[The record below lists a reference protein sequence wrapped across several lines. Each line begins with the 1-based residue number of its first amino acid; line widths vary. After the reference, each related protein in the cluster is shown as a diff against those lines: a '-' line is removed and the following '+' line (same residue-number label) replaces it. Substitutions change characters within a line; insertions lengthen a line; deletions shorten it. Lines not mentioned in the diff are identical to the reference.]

1 VNAEA
6 HAWSAAPFEG
16 DAGRTETYGHAR
28 PGSRAASKP
37 PRSLRTSSRR
47 TRGTESESE
56 GASWN
61 VLAKE
66 LVPFPRSQLL
76 LGENAPARGRPGTQR
91 DDQQDADRARRYGEA
106 WLEQELLAIRY
117 RADAGYP
124 SLDRQHLGAARPATV
139 AQPDRAGA
147 GAPRTGM
154 LRTAAAGSAAI
165 GTATIRPARHLD
177 TCNPDRRARDVRGA
191 TQTRT
196 SVASELRG
204 LRRLLPGVA
213 TLAVLA
219 GVWAG
224 AGMLATLHRPPLV
237 VLSGSVKTPAGYV
250 YVVRPGDTLWSIAA
264 RLQPGGDPRVLVAQ
278 LETQVRGTT
287 LVPGSRLVLP

>member
-1 VNAEA
+1 MNAEA
-6 HAWSAAPFEG
+6 HVWSAAPFEG
-16 DAGRTETYGHAR
+16 DAGGTEAGGEAR
-28 PGSRAASKP
+28 PGSRAASS
-37 PRSLRTSSRR
+37 PRRPLRTSSRR
-47 TRGTESESE
+47 PRGTESDAE

-66 LVPFPRSQLL
+66 LVPFPRKQLL
-76 LGENAPARGRPGTQR
+76 LEESLPARGRPGTQR

-106 WLEQELLAIRY
+106 WLERELLAIRY

-124 SLDRQHLGAARPATV
+124 SVDRQHLGAARPATV
-139 AQPDRAGA
+139 AQPDRARA
-147 GAPRTGM
+147 GTLRSATART
-154 LRTAAAGSAAI
+154 AAI

-177 TCNPDRRARDVRGA
+177 TCNPDRRARDVREA

-196 SVASELRG
+196 SVASEPRG

-219 GVWAG
+219 GLWAG

-264 RLQPGGDPRVLVAQ
+264 RLQPGGDPRILVAQ
-278 LETQVRGTT
+278 LETQVGGTT